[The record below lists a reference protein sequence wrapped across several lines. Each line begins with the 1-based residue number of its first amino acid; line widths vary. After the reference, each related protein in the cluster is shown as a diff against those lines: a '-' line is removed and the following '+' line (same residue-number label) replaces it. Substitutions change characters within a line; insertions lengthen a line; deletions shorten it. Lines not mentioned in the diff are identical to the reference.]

1 MDKRGLDFVDEAT
14 DFPFG
19 ANRTGA
25 INPQLLGTMGGAAL
39 GGTVGGATSPEG
51 EDAFGR
57 VGRVLTGA
65 AVGAGAG
72 RAATRVRPRGV
83 EPQGRPINA
92 QFPERT
98 TPLTEPVTDADRY
111 ANIGRM
117 TSEEPTLAGGLR
129 ETVADAVGAR
139 ELGERLPPRGKEMLG
154 RLRESES
161 ETVLR
166 ERVAELYGVHPSDI
180 IAKTAQG
187 VRIGREGLLKAT
199 EELLNVQATINSIG
213 DRLRSGMVVDAQELA
228 LLNARRDMARQE
240 ARDLFASISTQK
252 TETARDL
259 AAMRLGAELSDTPTA
274 WADRLQE
281 MAKRDLTGD
290 ELAKVEVLA
299 KRRDLNGLTRLG
311 SEIRK
316 STTWEKA
323 VTLLKTSYL
332 SSPAS
337 HMANLTGNA
346 MVAAAR
352 QIKDIPAT
360 LFDVAL
366 SSRTGQR
373 TKLFDPIARAKATAR
388 GVRRGVTEA
397 QGVMRGN
404 LPIAQKFSEIRETNY
419 DNALVNLY
427 TKSVFRS
434 LDATDRVF
442 RNMAFANFI
451 DEQARVLARQN
462 GLRGDNAEAF
472 VRRVTAAPPTEM
484 AAEAMLAADMAT
496 FQQTGQLAQA
506 ALDVRRRL
514 GKVGDVLFPF
524 AKTPANI
531 AAAIIDYSPLGV
543 FQRDFTQS
551 VRTLLKGPN
560 AAAQRRVVERLGEVS
575 VGTGIIA
582 LGYMKGMDGE
592 MTGFFPSDQRTRA
605 QWEQDGRIEGALK
618 VGDEWVQVIRLSPI
632 GNLLAIGGALADIQK
647 GDAGLAAS
655 AVGAVAAPLSAVA
668 DLPMVQ
674 GVSNISEALN
684 PQSSAEQKRDAVVRM
699 GAGVVSG
706 MIPGSGLMR
715 SFQRAVDP
723 VVRETQ
729 ADSKVEAVGRSV
741 MAGTP
746 LARYLPE
753 RVDALGQ
760 PVVRGGSA
768 VERFASPVVRRTDL
782 RTTDPLRAALDEAN
796 VVVGKMRPK
805 KGELPQDFAT
815 RSQFTG
821 DLIAEVV
828 QRTLASPSYL
838 NTETMNVDRIR
849 RGLTEAGVDVEGR
862 DDDALRTA
870 YRTLLLDR
878 VISRAKT
885 QAGRVTTERM
895 APRAAQFQKALSR
908 QAP

>member
-1 MDKRGLDFVDEAT
+1 V
-14 DFPFG
+14 
-19 ANRTGA
+19 
-25 INPQLLGTMGGAAL
+25 Q
-39 GGTVGGATSPEG
+39 
-51 EDAFGR
+51 
-57 VGRVLTGA
+57 
-65 AVGAGAG
+65 
-72 RAATRVRPRGV
+72 
-83 EPQGRPINA
+83 PQGSPINA

-111 ANIGRM
+111 ANINRM
-117 TSEEPTLAGGLR
+117 TSEEPGLAGGLR
-129 ETVADAVGAR
+129 ETVADAVSAR
-139 ELGERLPPRGKEMLG
+139 ELGERLPPRGKEVLG
-154 RLRESES
+154 RLREAES

-166 ERVAELYGVHPSDI
+166 ERVAELFGERPSDI
-180 IAKTAQG
+180 VATTAQG
-187 VRIGREGLLKAT
+187 GRIGREGLLKAT
-199 EELLNVQATINSIG
+199 EELLGVQATINSIG
-213 DRLRSGMVVDAQELA
+213 DRLRSGMVVDVDEIA
-228 LLNARRDMARQE
+228 LLNARRDVSRQQ

-259 AAMRLGAELSDTPTA
+259 AALRFGAVLSETPTA

-290 ELAKVEVLA
+290 ELARVEVLA
-299 KRRDLNGLTRLG
+299 ARRDLNGLTKLG
-311 SEIRK
+311 SEVRK
-316 STTWEKA
+316 STPWEKF

-352 QIKDIPAT
+352 QLKDIPAT
-360 LFDVAL
+360 VFDIAL

-373 TKLFDPIARAKATAR
+373 TKMFDPIARAQATAR
-388 GVRRGVTEA
+388 GARRGLDEA
-397 QGVMRGN
+397 KGVMRGD

-419 DNALVNLY
+419 DNAIVNLY
-427 TKSVFRS
+427 TKSVFRA

-442 RNMAFANFI
+442 RNMAFSNFI
-451 DEQARVLARQN
+451 DEQARVLARQG
-462 GLRGDNAEAF
+462 GLRGDKAEAF
-472 VRRVTAAPPTEM
+472 VQRVTAAPPMEM
-484 AAEAMLAADMAT
+484 AADAILAADMAT

-514 GKVGDVLFPF
+514 GKFGDVLFPF

-543 FQRDFTQS
+543 FQRDFKQS
-551 VRTLLKGPN
+551 VRTLLTGPN
-560 AAAQRRVVERLGEVS
+560 ATAQRRVVERLGEVS
-575 VGTGIIA
+575 VGSGIIG
-582 LGYMKGMDGE
+582 LGFVLGMNNK
-592 MTGFFPSDQRTRA
+592 MTGFFPADQRTRA
-605 QWEQDGRIEGALK
+605 KWEQDGLMEGS
-618 VGDEWVQVIRLSPI
+618 VQIGDEWVQVIRLSPI

-674 GVSNISEALN
+674 GVSNIAETVN
-684 PQSSAEQKRDAVVRM
+684 PQSSPEQKRDALVRM

-723 VVRETQ
+723 VVRETRANSQ
-729 ADSKVEAVGRSV
+729 VESVGRSV
-741 MAGTP
+741 IAGTP

-760 PVVRGGSA
+760 QVVRGGTA
-768 VERFASPVVRRTDL
+768 LERFASPVVRRTDL

-796 VVVGKMRPK
+796 VVVGKLQPK
-805 KGELPQDFAT
+805 KGELPQDFAM

-821 DLIAEVV
+821 DAI
-828 QRTLASPSYL
+828 QRAIEGTLRTPSYL
-838 NTETMNVDRIR
+838 NAATMNVDRVR
-849 RGLTEAGVDVEGR
+849 RGLVQAGVDVEGR

-885 QAGRVTTERM
+885 AAGRITTERM
-895 APRAAQFQKALSR
+895 APQAAKYQKALSR